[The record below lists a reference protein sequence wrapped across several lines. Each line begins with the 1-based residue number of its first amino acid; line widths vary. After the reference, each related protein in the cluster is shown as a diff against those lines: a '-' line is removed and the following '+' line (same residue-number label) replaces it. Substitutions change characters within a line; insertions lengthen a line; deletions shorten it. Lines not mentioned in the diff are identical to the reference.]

1 MVHILTT
8 DTIYTLNVKPKYNYC
23 EKIGGALG
31 VVCIDRDAH
40 TVAISSPAFLEE
52 KIKSI
57 IDAFL
62 EIEDKINGEV
72 L

>member
-23 EKIGGALG
+23 EKIVGALG
-31 VVCIDRDAH
+31 VVCIDREAH
-40 TVAISSPAFLEE
+40 TVAISSPDFLEE
-52 KIKSI
+52 HIKSI
-57 IDAFL
+57 FATFI